1 MINLFNPGVIVIAG
15 VLARANKYLM
25 TPIKGSVNKLALAIV
40 SSDTSI
46 IVTRLGEK
54 AGAIGASYI
63 AKVRMLGII

>member
-1 MINLFNPGVIVIAG
+1 
-15 VLARANKYLM
+15 M
-25 TPIKGSVNKLALAIV
+25 TPIKGSVNKLALAMV

-46 IVTRLGEK
+46 IVTKLGDK